1 MWSALRAMCD
11 VMWNLTYLLTLLT
24 YSANVYVGPG
34 LTSLGSR

>member
-11 VMWNLTYLLTLLT
+11 VMWNFSLLPE
-24 YSANVYVGPG
+24 VFFVGPG